1 MVKESKFSLR
11 NKIEFFKKKWL
22 KDNIAIMVLIG
33 IVIIVVLIVGIM
45 IKNFIMVSIT
55 PLLIFAAH
63 LWRYNAMM
71 AYVEH
76 HIYDRKR
83 N

>member
-1 MVKESKFSLR
+1 
-11 NKIEFFKKKWL
+11 
-22 KDNIAIMVLIG
+22 MVLIG

-63 LWRYNAMM
+63 LWINNAMM